1 MEIATFLKQY
11 GINSEVLDEF
21 ANKKLKTKSYS
32 KGHILLQPEE
42 KSQRIYFVQKG
53 LIRLFYHK
61 TDKDITHSFIG
72 KNMFIVPVEC
82 VFFDTHSPFGFELLE
97 DSIITSFQ
105 YEDIKKAIE
114 IAPEIE
120 KLEKILL
127 YDTIKSLSGIVRSMK
142 FLTAKERYE
151 LLLKEYPNILQR
163 VSLGHIASY
172 LGISQPTLSVIRGQ
186 I

>member
-1 MEIATFLKQY
+1 MEIATFFKQH
-11 GINSEVLDEF
+11 GINSEILEEF
-21 ANKKLKTKSYS
+21 ANKKLKTKSYP

-53 LIRLFYHK
+53 LIRLFYQK
-61 TDKDITHSFIG
+61 NDKDITHSFMG

-82 VFFDTHSPFGFELLE
+82 IFFNNPSPFGFELLE
-97 DSIITSFQ
+97 NSILTSFQ

-127 YDTIKSLSGIVRSMK
+127 YDTIKSLSEMVRLLK

-151 LLLKEYPNILQR
+151 LLLKDYPNILQR
-163 VSLGHIASY
+163 ASLGHIASY
-172 LGISQPTLSVIRGQ
+172 LGITQQTLSVIRGQ